1 MNQDQ
6 GKYGQTIIDSGNSHD
21 QGRYGDNFSQENQSG
36 NSQNKPT
43 GDAWICPSCETVN
56 YGATCEVCGFS
67 KPSED
72 ENSHVQQ
79 NKKTRAS
86 RSLIAAAVV
95 AALLVVGFFTVHF
108 WTEGTCTEDSV
119 CKLCGKIRVSA
130 PGHQWKNATC
140 TSAKLC
146 SVCGE
151 TQGQALG
158 HNWEAASCTVPQTC
172 LLCGI
177 TNGNALPHNAVPTEK
192 LYVGECS
199 TCGNIVNMQR
209 SSAICTTDDVGAV
222 IDSSGQL
229 WVWTED
235 DKIAFQTE
243 IKDVV
248 SLASD
253 WYGACHNIVFL
264 KKDGTLGYIYYNE
277 IDETFSDEIVLQTP
291 AVMTHVVIDRNQL
304 FALDQNGYVYKYV
317 LDFWMH
323 SSPFKLESFPSF
335 ADFQI
340 HDGGDGTTY
349 FARSIDGDFYGW
361 GVNKFGDFS
370 PSTEAYLA
378 LPSKLL
384 IESNLKD
391 ARIFGMT
398 YDESLLNFFF
408 LNSTGGVQIFYSDGS
423 MEAFGNCT
431 SAYCGANALYMITS
445 SGDLL
450 ARGSHLSGADLSDG
464 TNIFYKTDHRA
475 YRAYQMG
482 SQIEYISIEGW
493 SSIALL
499 KDGRVRIWGQS
510 DDGLPNDH
518 MLKNADGTE
527 FNIN

>member
-6 GKYGQTIIDSGNSHD
+6 GKYGQTIIDSENSHD
-21 QGRYGDNFSQENQSG
+21 QGRYGDNFSQEYQSG
-36 NSQNKPT
+36 NSRIKPN
-43 GDAWICPSCETVN
+43 GDGWICPCCETVN
-56 YGATCEVCGFS
+56 YETTCEVCGFS
-67 KPSED
+67 KPSVD
-72 ENSHVQQ
+72 ETTHVQKCG
-79 NKKTRAS
+79 KKHANS
-86 RSLIAAAVV
+86 SLIAAAVV

-158 HNWEAASCTVPQTC
+158 HNWADASCTAPQTC

-192 LYVGECS
+192 LYLGVCS
-199 TCGNIVNMQR
+199 ICGNEVNMQR
-209 SSAICTTDDVGAV
+209 KSPILATFEGGAV
-222 IDSSGQL
+222 IDASGNL
-229 WVWTED
+229 WIWDEYDSVATSTQIND
-235 DKIAFQTE
+235 IAA
-243 IKDVV
+243 
-248 SLASD
+248 LAHNSD
-253 WYGACHNIVFL
+253 GYQFAICFI
-264 KKDGTLGYIYYNE
+264 KKDGSLGYVEGDGTLFGKE
-277 IDETFSDEIVLQTP
+277 ISLSTP
-291 AVMTHVVIDRNQL
+291 ATMTYAVMTNNDL
-304 FALDQNGYVYKYV
+304 LTLDQEGNLYRY
-317 LDFWMH
+317 DIR
-323 SSPFKLESFPSF
+323 SSQVPAPEKIEGLPPIM
-335 ADFQI
+335 DLQI
-340 HDGGDGTTY
+340 HEGGDGTTY

-370 PSTEAYLA
+370 PSTEAYLTS
-378 LPSKLL
+378 PSKLL

-482 SQIEYISIEGW
+482 SQIESISIEGW

-527 FNIN
+527 FNINQ

>member
-1 MNQDQ
+1 MNRDQ
-6 GKYGQTIIDSGNSHD
+6 GRYGQTIINDRNN
-21 QGRYGDNFSQENQSG
+21 QGRYGDSFSQEDQSG
-36 NSQNKPT
+36 NSQNKPN
-43 GDAWICPSCETVN
+43 GGAWICPICETVN
-56 YGATCEVCGFS
+56 YEEACEVCGFS
-67 KPSED
+67 KPSEED
-72 ENSHVQQ
+72 NSHVQ
-79 NKKTRAS
+79 KKTRAG
-86 RSLIAAAVV
+86 RSLIAVVVV

-130 PGHQWKNATC
+130 PGHQWKNATSTNASIC
-140 TSAKLC
+140 T
-146 SVCGE
+146 VCGE

-158 HNWEAASCTVPQTC
+158 HNWADASCTAPQTC

-177 TNGNALPHNAVPTEK
+177 TNGNVLSHNAIPTEK
-192 LYVGECS
+192 LYLGVCS
-199 TCGNIVNMQR
+199 TCGNEVNMQR
-209 SSAICTTDDVGAV
+209 TVPVCTTDDVGAV
-222 IDSSGQL
+222 IDSIGQL

-235 DKIAFQTE
+235 DKIAYQTE
-243 IKDVV
+243 IKEVV

-277 IDETFSDEIVLQTP
+277 IDETFSDEIALQTP
-291 AVMTHVVIDRNQL
+291 SVMTHVVMDGNRL
-304 FALDQNGYVYKYV
+304 FALDQDGYVYQYV
-317 LDFWMH
+317 LNFDSYADPLKW
-323 SSPFKLESFPSF
+323 ESLPPI
-335 ADFQI
+335 ADLQI
-340 HDGGDGTTY
+340 HYGGDGTTY

-370 PSTEAYLA
+370 PSTEAYLTS
-378 LPSKLL
+378 PSKLL

-398 YDESLLNFFF
+398 YVESPLNFFF